1 MWNYKCPPKKVNSNK
16 LSDKRGKELLNN
28 YKLSDKWVKN
38 YWITTNCLT
47 DGERISKFQ
56 QTGWLLLESWLNSNK
71 RYDCFQKLLNSNKL
85 YDFYF
90 KDDYIPTKCVTFSF
104 KITKFQ
110 QTVTFLAKITRF
122 RQTVRLL
129 LLKLLNFN
137 KLCDFFQTND

>member
-1 MWNYKCPPKKVNSNK
+1 MRQEKVKEKNKGRKSEGKKSGKKKWGKKIRGEK
-16 LSDKRGKELLNN
+16 LR
-28 YKLSDKWVKN
+28 
-38 YWITTNCLT
+38 
-47 DGERISKFQ
+47 

-137 KLCDFFQTND
+137 KLCDFFQKND